1 MRRGPQLSFV
11 GLLACLVVV
20 LAAAAPAPAAV
31 TTRKAIWGPAQ
42 VDGVSQFPIYAELGA
57 GIWQTGLNWRQ
68 AAPRRPARPNDPNDP
83 AYVWPEELDQQI
95 AEAGRHGI
103 TLLLTVSMTPGWAN
117 GGRADTIA
125 PTDPADYA
133 AFVAAAS
140 KRYPAVRRW
149 LIWGEPSKAANFRP
163 TGRAGAKR
171 YAQILD
177 ASYAALKRVSRRNL
191 VIGGNSYSVGDVRP
205 LDWVR
210 LLRLPNGKRPRMDY
224 YGHNPFT
231 NRYPRL
237 SQPPLGDG
245 YADFGDL
252 DTLAKTIDR
261 YLGRRPDGRR
271 IPIFISELCLP
282 TDHAN
287 WEFNFHLD
295 RPTQARWLAQALR
308 VSRTWP
314 RLVTLGYLGLYDFP
328 VRPAGDQVESG
339 LITRSGVRKPAFRA
353 FARG

>member
-1 MRRGPQLSFV
+1 MRRGSLLSIAS
-11 GLLACLVVV
+11 LLACLAVMV
-20 LAAAAPAPAAV
+20 AAAASAPAKV

-57 GIWQTGLNWRQ
+57 GIWQTGLNWKQ
-68 AAPRRPARPNDPNDP
+68 AATRRPERPSDPNDP
-83 AYVWPEELDQQI
+83 AYVWPEELDGQI
-95 AEAGRHGI
+95 AEAGRYGI
-103 TLLLTVSMTPGWAN
+103 TLLLVVSMTPEWAN

-125 PTDPADYA
+125 PTNPADYA

-149 LIWGEPSKAANFRP
+149 LIWGEPTKAANFRP
-163 TGRAGAKR
+163 TGRKGAER
-171 YAQILD
+171 YARMLD
-177 ASYAALKRVSRRNL
+177 ASYVALKRVSPRNL
-191 VIGGNSYSVGDVRP
+191 VIGGNSYSIGDVRP
-205 LDWVR
+205 LNWVR
-210 LLRLPNGKRPRMDY
+210 LLRLPNGKPPRMDY

-237 SQPPLGDG
+237 SQPPLGRG

-252 DTLAKTIDR
+252 DTLAERIDR
-261 YLGRRPDGRR
+261 HLGRRPDGRR
-271 IPIFISELCLP
+271 IPIFISEFCLP

-308 VSRTWP
+308 VSRTWS
-314 RLVTLGYLGLYDFP
+314 RLVTFGYLGLYDFP
-328 VRPAGDQVESG
+328 ERPAGDQVETG
-339 LITRSGVRKPAFRA
+339 LITREGVRKPAFRA